1 MHMETDKNI
10 IFHIDVNSAYLSWSA
25 LKNMKNGS
33 AIDLRTIPSIIGGD
47 IERRH
52 GVVLA
57 KSVPAKKYQILT
69 GEPIVNAL
77 RKYPNLVIEP
87 PDHTLYQQRS
97 EELMEFL
104 SNICPD
110 IEKLSVDECY
120 MDYTSVAERY
130 GSPLDTAYAI
140 KEQVYQ
146 KFGYTVNIG
155 ISNRKVLAKMA
166 SDFKKPD
173 MIHTLYTYEIEQ
185 KMWNLPVSSLYMCGH
200 SSVEKLRTLEI
211 LTIGDLAQADP
222 TILSAHLKSH
232 GILLWEYANGIDET
246 KVITEQV
253 DLKGI
258 GNSITLKEDAV
269 TTEMAYR
276 AIRSLSDT
284 VSRRLRDSDQLA
296 GMVSTEIKYNT
307 FQSVSHQTTLITPIN
322 STDAIYHIACDLFDN
337 LWNGT
342 PIRLLG
348 VRTSKLVSTSEPIQL
363 SLFDINNQAETTFP
377 TQKQQQLDTALDSI
391 RKKYG
396 DDSVMRGSFLKSKD
410 DYKKH

>member
-1 MHMETDKNI
+1 MHKETDKNI

-33 AIDLRTIPSIIGGD
+33 DIDLRTIPSIIGGD

-173 MIHTLYTYEIEQ
+173 MVHTLFTYEIEQ

-222 TILSAHLKSH
+222 AILSAHLKSH

-296 GMVSTEIKYNT
+296 GMVSTEIKYHT

-322 STDAIYHIACDLFDN
+322 NTDAIYHIACDLFDN

-342 PIRLLG
+342 PVRLLG

-396 DDSVMRGSFLKSKD
+396 DDSIMRGSFLKSKD